1 VVARELTKIF
11 EEIKRGEVIDFIK
24 SDSENKTRG
33 EFTVILR
40 GVKKTPILYADED
53 IDKKLLLLWEDKN
66 LSLRDAVAQ
75 VVKKTGLQKKKVYDL
90 AVKLRLQK
98 ANI

>member
-24 SDSENKTRG
+24 SDSENKTKG

-40 GVKKTPILYADED
+40 SVKKTPPLYTDED
-53 IDKKLLLLWEDKN
+53 IEKKLLLLWEDRN
-66 LSLRDAVAQ
+66 VSLRDAVAEI
-75 VVKKTGLQKKKVYDL
+75 VKKTGLHKKKVYDL
-90 AVKLRLQK
+90 AVRLRLQK
-98 ANI
+98 S